1 MKDSLVSKAQKN
13 EKKRQ
18 IGRKVSNLVAA
29 MLGLSI
35 LVVVSICIGMFYNL
49 IMGMLKDQC
58 VSGTN
63 MLAYELKNYTGPD
76 DKTGLLDDLKK
87 QTGCEFT
94 IFYGDERAY
103 TTILQDGKR
112 AVGTKLSPN
121 LTVTVLEQGKTYVG
135 KAKILGTDHICSYV
149 PTRDEEGK
157 INGLIFS
164 GISLAEASK
173 RLNITIVLSGL
184 VGLLLSLG
192 CISFLLS
199 YIKKSVSLPLS
210 KLTIAAQTME
220 RGDLGL
226 KHKEELKIDIYSD
239 DELGLLAQS
248 FEKTIYRLKGYI
260 GEISTILSAISEG
273 NLSAMT
279 TQDYV
284 GDFTS
289 IKKSLDDIL
298 LKLNKTMLQIVDSS
312 YQVSNGSEQ
321 MSAGSQALSQ
331 GVVEQADAVEELEE
345 TIHEISRQVDQ
356 TAENTEQAIQKV
368 KRVEKQILES
378 NEKMQEMIHA
388 MEEINI
394 SSSEIGKIIKTIED
408 IAFQTNILSL
418 NAAVEAAR
426 AGTEGKGFAVVAE
439 EVRSLAGKT
448 AEASQSTTVLI
459 ERSISAVEHGTKI
472 ANETACQL
480 QAVVSGANEVA
491 KIINGIAKASHTQ
504 TDSISQVQGQLSHIS
519 SVVQANSSTAEESA
533 ATSQELREQAGLLKR
548 LMDVF
553 CLKTNIKE

>member
-1 MKDSLVSKAQKN
+1 MKDSLVSKVQKKG
-13 EKKRQ
+13 KKQQ
-18 IGRKVSNLVAA
+18 IGRKVSNLVAT

-35 LVVVSICIGMFYNL
+35 LIVVFICIGMFYNL
-49 IMGMLKDQC
+49 IMGMLKDEC

-63 MLAYELKNYTGPD
+63 ILAYQLENYTGPE
-76 DKTGLLDDLKK
+76 DKTRLLDDLKK

-103 TTILQDGKR
+103 TTIQQDGKR

-135 KAKILGTDHICSYV
+135 RAKILGVDHICSYV
-149 PTRDEEGK
+149 PTRDEGGK

-164 GISLAEASK
+164 GISSAEASR
-173 RLNITIVLSGL
+173 RLNITILLSGL
-184 VGLLLSLG
+184 VGVLLG
-192 CISFLLS
+192 IACISFLSS

-220 RGDLGL
+220 KGDLGL
-226 KHKEELKIDIYSD
+226 KHKEELKIDIFSD

-260 GEISTILSAISEG
+260 GEISTVLSAISEG

-298 LKLNKTMLQIVDSS
+298 LKLNRTMTQIVDSS

-345 TIHEISRQVDQ
+345 AIHEISRHVDR

-368 KRVEKQILES
+368 KSVEEQIVES

-388 MEEINI
+388 MEEINT
-394 SSSEIGKIIKTIED
+394 SSNEIGKIIKTIED
-408 IAFQTNILSL
+408 ITFQTNILSL

-426 AGTEGKGFAVVAE
+426 AGAEGKGFAVVAE
-439 EVRSLAGKT
+439 EVRSLASKT

-459 ERSISAVEHGTKI
+459 ERSIRAVEHGTKI
-472 ANETACQL
+472 ANETADQL
-480 QAVVSGANEVA
+480 QTVVSGANEVA
-491 KIINGIAKASHTQ
+491 EIINGIAEASRTQ
-504 TDSISQVQGQLSHIS
+504 TDSISQVQGQISHIS

-533 ATSQELREQAGLLKR
+533 ATSQELKEQAGLLKR

-553 CLKTNIKE
+553 RLKTNIKE